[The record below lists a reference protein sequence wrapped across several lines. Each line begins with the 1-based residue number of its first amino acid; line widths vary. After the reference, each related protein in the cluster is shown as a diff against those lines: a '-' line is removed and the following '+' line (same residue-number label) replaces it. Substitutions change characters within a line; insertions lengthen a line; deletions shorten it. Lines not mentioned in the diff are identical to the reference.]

1 MEHSYI
7 KEESDK
13 RRSDI
18 FMSLRRCLLIAAAV
32 ILIISL
38 AAGVALA
45 KPPWASAGKGKEGQ
59 MFQQQFG
66 FPDVPHHHWAHGRIR
81 AMIMEGVINGY
92 PDGFFR
98 PNAPIKRIEALAMIL
113 RIAEDVEDETIAD
126 AIYGGEGWPG
136 IPGWAESYIAIAL
149 EEGIITEDEL
159 PNFRPMQ
166 AAKRYEVAM
175 LLARALGYDDD
186 DAQEAVNDE
195 DFNFD
200 FKDIKAVPEEALGYV
215 YLMCDE
221 GYFVGHPNGLFQPNK
236 PVTRAEMATILSRVS
251 ELEDIDVE
259 IAERYK
265 VKGVIVDLEDKELTL
280 RVRGKERSFD
290 VDPDEVIVFI
300 DGEESDYG
308 ELLEGYVAVVIFNSD
323 NEAMVIYARSVEGE
337 EEEEIS

>member
-1 MEHSYI
+1 
-7 KEESDK
+7 
-13 RRSDI
+13 
-18 FMSLRRCLLIAAAV
+18 MSFRRCLLIVAAV

-38 AAGVALA
+38 ATEVALA

-59 MFQQQFG
+59 TFQHQFG
-66 FPDVPHHHWAHGRIR
+66 FTDVPQHHWAHGRVR
-81 AMIMEGVINGY
+81 AMAMEGVINGY

-98 PNAPIKRIEALAMIL
+98 PNAPVKRIEALAMIL
-113 RIAEDVEDETIAD
+113 RVAEDVDDETIAD
-126 AIYGGEGWPG
+126 AIYGGEEWPG
-136 IPGWAESYIAIAL
+136 IPGWAEGYIAIAL
-149 EEGIITEDEL
+149 EEGIITEDEP

-186 DAQEAVNDE
+186 DAQDAVMDE
-195 DFNFD
+195 DFNFN
-200 FKDIKAVPEEALGYV
+200 FKDAKAIPEEALGYV

-259 IAERYK
+259 TVERYK
-265 VKGVIVDLEDKELTL
+265 VRGVIVDLDDTELTL
-280 RVRGKERSFD
+280 RVRGIERSFD

-300 DGEESDYG
+300 DGEDSDYS
-308 ELLEGYVAVVIFNSD
+308 ELSEGYVAVVIFNSD
-323 NEAMVIYARSVEGE
+323 DEALVIYARSVEE
-337 EEEEIS
+337 EEE